1 MEQNAQNTSCCAQ
14 GGCSKAT
21 KIVVAIAAV
30 ALVVTVCAVI
40 LNMQAKKELEA
51 QNGLRLNARIKLVS
65 EAVEMYR
72 AQNSKLPASLD
83 ELVKY
88 KTASGKALYE
98 DPVYDTW
105 KTALIYKVDGDKF
118 SVFSAGPDL
127 KEGTADD
134 VHLGK

>member
-1 MEQNAQNTSCCAQ
+1 MEQNVQNTPACA

-21 KIVVAIAAV
+21 KIGVAIAAV
-30 ALVVTVCAVI
+30 ALVVAVCAFI
-40 LNMQAKKELEA
+40 LHMQAKKELA
-51 QNGLRLNARIKLVS
+51 VQNGLRLNARIKLIT

-88 KTASGKALYE
+88 KTSSGKALYE

-105 KTALIYKVDGDKF
+105 KTPLIYKVEGDKF
-118 SVFSAGPDL
+118 SVFSAGPDA